1 MTDTAILSHTG
12 ASVSS
17 NNLRRKRHLPRTL
30 LWGVGIL
37 SVLFLLV
44 TLVPLFSPLDPLTQ
58 DLSNRFASPSPA
70 HLLGTDN
77 FGRDVFIR
85 ILFAGRI
92 DLEVAVI
99 ATLLSMGVG
108 IVLGL
113 WAGYFGG
120 WVDAVLMRLVDMTLA
135 FPMIVLVIAIVAML
149 GPGVINMFIAI
160 VVISWVYY
168 ARLTRAEVMVV
179 KNKEYVQASRAL
191 GGSSSLIIFRH
202 VLPNVVSGAVVY
214 GASDAVLNIIFAGT
228 LGYLGLGIQAPAP
241 EWGAMVAASQGF
253 LKTAPALLIYPS
265 IAIILA
271 GIAFSLIGDGLAD
284 FMRKGG
290 VA

>member
-1 MTDTAILSHTG
+1 MIDAAVQPKVELPTTSQ
-12 ASVSS
+12 S
-17 NNLRRKRHLPRTL
+17 LRRKRRIPKTL
-30 LWGVGIL
+30 LWGLCMLG
-37 SVLFLLV
+37 VLLALV
-44 TLVPLFSPLDPLTQ
+44 VVFPLVSSLDPIQQ
-58 DLSNRFASPSPA
+58 DLSNRFAPPSPA
-70 HLLGTDN
+70 HILGTDN

-85 ILFAGRI
+85 IVVGGRV

-99 ATLLSMGVG
+99 ATVLSMMVG

-113 WAGYFGG
+113 WAGFFGG
-120 WVDAVLMRLVDMTLA
+120 WIDALLMRLVDMTLA

-149 GPGVINMFIAI
+149 GPGIINMFIAI

-168 ARLTRAEVMVV
+168 ARLTRAEVLVV
-179 KNKEYVQASRAL
+179 KNKEYVQAARAL
-191 GGSSSLIIFRH
+191 GASSGLIIFRH

-241 EWGAMVAASQGF
+241 EWGAMVAASQAF
-253 LKTAPALLIYPS
+253 LKTAPTLLIFPS
-265 IAIILA
+265 IAILLA

-284 FMRKGG
+284 LLRKGG